1 MQWVRTAR
9 RKQSLRRL
17 RFFGWMAVALA
28 VQTVA
33 ILTWWL
39 VAKLVSGFVLSGPL
53 FLAGVTAVVTVISA
67 AMSKWVAPLP
77 FKGKAPEEAAAEAF
91 FQAKDVR
98 SDDNRFEDDLKP

>member
-1 MQWVRTAR
+1 MQWVKTAR
-9 RKQSLRRL
+9 RKQSVRRL
-17 RFFGWMAVALA
+17 RFFGWLSVALA

-33 ILTWWL
+33 IFIWWL
-39 VAKLVSGFVLSGPL
+39 VAKLAPGTVPAPL
-53 FLAGVTAVVTVISA
+53 FLAGVTAIGTVIFA
-67 AMSKWVAPLP
+67 AMSKWAAPLP

>member
-1 MQWVRTAR
+1 MQWVKTAR
-9 RKQSLRRL
+9 RKQSLKRV

-33 ILTWWL
+33 ILIWWL
-39 VAKLVSGFVLSGPL
+39 VAKLVFGFVLSAPL
-53 FLAGVTAVVTVISA
+53 FLAGVTGIGTAILA

-77 FKGKAPEEAAAEAF
+77 FKGKAPEEVAAEAF

-98 SDDNRFEDDLKP
+98 SDDNRFEAQLKP